1 MSDLR
6 VENLISDLMNGHL
19 TRRELAQRLSVLG
32 ISASTIAAA
41 LSSRGVSALTAQD
54 ASPEAASSEEIITSP
69 SFEGQTLV
77 VTSYGG
83 TWEEFM
89 RSEILPPFEEV
100 TGAEIEL
107 AVGLSTDWMT
117 KLRAAGADDPPY
129 DVVIANETY
138 ISTGRLGGFFDS
150 LPADRIPNLENVHE
164 SLRLPDDIGVFALVA
179 PIGLGYMTEEVT
191 IDEAPSWLGLT
202 RFLEEELRS
211 GDNPGLGI
219 YNIKNSAA
227 AQHIMMTAEVLTGDY
242 MDWEPGFE
250 WIRDNLQ
257 GAKQSDFSGDM
268 ETLLTAGEIQVGL
281 LDSPAVA
288 RLKGQ
293 GIAIEWSGPEEG
305 LLMFEQNTNITTGS
319 QSKDLAY
326 SFVNYWL
333 GETVQTKF
341 AEEYFWTPA
350 NVNVDIPADLAESIP
365 VTRANLDRM
374 RHWDYEWLNSGPREE
389 MIQRW
394 NREMT
399 HST

>member
-1 MSDLR
+1 MTERR
-6 VENLISDLMNGHL
+6 VEHLISERMNGRL
-19 TRRELAQRLSVLG
+19 TRRQLARRLSALG
-32 ISASTIAAA
+32 ISTSAFATAMSN
-41 LSSRGVSALTAQD
+41 RGASALAAQD
-54 ASPEAASSEEIITSP
+54 ASPAAATPAGGASDAIITSP

-89 RSEILPPFEEV
+89 RGEILPAFEEA
-100 TGAEIEL
+100 TGAKIEL

-138 ISTGRLGGFFDS
+138 ISTGRIQGFFES
-150 LPADRIPNLENVHE
+150 LPVDKVPNLENVHE
-164 SLRLPDDIGVFALVA
+164 SLRLPDDVGVFALVA
-179 PIGLGYMTEEVT
+179 PIGLGYMTEEIT
-191 IDEAPSWLGLT
+191 IDAAPSWLDLAN
-202 RFLEEELRS
+202 FL
-211 GDNPGLGI
+211 PGLGI

-242 MDWEPGFE
+242 QDWEPGFE
-250 WIRDNLQ
+250 WIRDNLRD
-257 GAKQSDFSGDM
+257 AKQSDFSGDM
-268 ETLLTAGEIQVGL
+268 EKLLTAGEIQVGL

-293 GIAIEWSGPEEG
+293 GIAIGWSGPEEG
-305 LLMFEQNTNITTGS
+305 LLMFEQNTNVTIGS
-319 QSKDLAY
+319 KAKDLAY

-333 GETVQTKF
+333 GVDVQTKF
-341 AEEYFWTPA
+341 SEAYFWTPS
-350 NVNVDIPADLAESIP
+350 NVQVDIGENLAESIP
-365 VTRANLDRM
+365 VTRENLDRM
-374 RHWDYEWLNSGPREE
+374 KHWDYEWLNSGPREE

-399 HST
+399 F

>member
-1 MSDLR
+1 MSDPRL
-6 VENLISDLMNGHL
+6 EHLISEWLNGGL
-19 TRRELAQRLSVLG
+19 TRRELTRRLSILG
-32 ISASTIAAA
+32 VSASTFLIA
-41 LSSRGVSALTAQD
+41 LTSRGAPALAAQD
-54 ASPEAASSEEIITSP
+54 ASPPATPSDEIITSP

-89 RSEILPPFEEV
+89 RGQILPPFEEA
-100 TGAEIEL
+100 TGAKIEL

-138 ISTGRLGGFFDS
+138 ISTGRIGGFFDP
-150 LPADRIPNLENVHE
+150 LPVDRIPNLESIHE
-164 SLRLPDDIGVFALVA
+164 SLRLPDDVGVFALVA
-179 PIGLGYMTEEVT
+179 PIGLAYMTEKVT
-191 IDEAPSWLGLT
+191 IDTEPGWLDLAN
-202 RFLEEELRS
+202 FL
-211 GDNPGLGI
+211 PGLGI

-227 AQHIMMTAEVLTGDY
+227 AQHIMMTAEVVTGDY
-242 MDWEPGFE
+242 KDWEPGFE
-250 WIRDNLQ
+250 WIRDNLRD
-257 GAKQSDFSGDM
+257 AKQSDFSGDM
-268 ETLLTAGEIQVGL
+268 EKLLTADEIEVGM

-293 GIAIEWSGPEEG
+293 GIAIEWSGPKEG

-319 QSKDLAY
+319 SVKDLAY

-333 GETVQTKF
+333 GVDVQTKF
-341 AEEYFWTPA
+341 SEAYFWTPA
-350 NVNVDIPADLAESIP
+350 NVRVEIGPELAESIP
-365 VTRANLDRM
+365 VTRENLDRM
-374 RHWDYEWLNSGPREE
+374 KHWDYEWLNEGPREE

-399 HST
+399 L